1 MEEGGKTE
9 KSRETRRRRI
19 VDRGTDRLAFIT
31 GQISSIPATP
41 SPPPPPPPPTP
52 KTYEAMRPSS
62 PRPPRPPPSIPTIPI
77 VETITPPPAPSRP
90 SIPHRLEEQEGP
102 KLRSRRG
109 DMLGEQDN
117 DEAGSGSIL
126 NHVEKL
132 EDISSTLDSD
142 DNVQPLVPPVHY
154 PRGPTAT
161 IHPTTAIH
169 LPNVFTAKQIVSSI
183 SATEN
188 IRATCAVVAALLV
201 IIASSHETSLIA
213 AIVRWFIPFPLYMFL
228 LTDITIVLGHAF
240 SNGSQSGV
248 HEGRRNV
255 GADEYGFSGQL
266 EKALDVGWV
275 TYNAISG
282 LFMDSSIYAVL
293 MVCGLSLVQ

>member
-1 MEEGGKTE
+1 MEEEGKTE
-9 KSRETRRRRI
+9 KSRDARRRRI

-31 GQISSIPATP
+31 GQISSLPAT

-52 KTYEAMRPSS
+52 KTCEAIRPSS
-62 PRPPRPPPSIPTIPI
+62 PRPPRPPASIPTIPI
-77 VETITPPPAPSRP
+77 EETITPVPAPSRP
-90 SIPHRLEEQEGP
+90 TIAQRLEEQEGSEFW
-102 KLRSRRG
+102 LRRG
-109 DMLGEQDN
+109 DILVDQDN
-117 DEAGSGSIL
+117 DEAD
-126 NHVEKL
+126 KL

-142 DNVQPLVPPVHY
+142 DNVQPLHPPIRY

-161 IHPTTAIH
+161 VYPTAIH
-169 LPNVFTAKQIVSSI
+169 LPSVFSAKQIVSSI

-188 IRATCAVVAALLV
+188 VRATCAVVAALLV

-213 AIVRWFIPFPLYMFL
+213 AIIRWFMPFPLYMFL

-240 SNGSQSGV
+240 SNRSETGV
-248 HEGRRNV
+248 REGRTV
-255 GADEYGFSGQL
+255 GADEYGFAGQL

-275 TYNAISG
+275 AYNAISG
-282 LFMDSSIYAVL
+282 LFMDSSVYAVL